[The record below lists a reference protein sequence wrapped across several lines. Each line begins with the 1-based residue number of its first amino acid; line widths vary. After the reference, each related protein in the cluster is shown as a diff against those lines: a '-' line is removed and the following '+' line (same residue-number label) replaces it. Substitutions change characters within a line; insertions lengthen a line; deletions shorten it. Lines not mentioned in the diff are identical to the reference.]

1 MAKKGKNDNKGGAN
15 APHIRNKRAWHD
27 YHISEKVEAGIA
39 LTGTEVKSIR
49 AGGAKIDE
57 AYVRLDGDEVYLVG
71 ANISPYKQA
80 GDGMQ
85 HDPTRKRRLLLHRR
99 QIEQLRGHVQQK
111 GKTLV
116 PLSLYFKR
124 GWAKIEVG
132 IAEGKQRH
140 DKRRDL
146 KKREQQREIDRAMR
160 RNR

>member
-1 MAKKGKNDNKGGAN
+1 MAKKGKSDKKGGAN
-15 APHIRNKRAWHD
+15 APHIRNKRARHD
-27 YHISEKVEAGIA
+27 YHISEKVEAGIE
-39 LTGTEVKSIR
+39 LMGTEVKSIR
-49 AGGAKIDE
+49 AGGAKIEE
-57 AYVRLDGDEVYLVG
+57 AYVRIDGDQVYLVG

-80 GDGMQ
+80 ADGMQ

-116 PLSLYFKR
+116 PLSLYFSK

-132 IAEGKQRH
+132 VAEGKQKH

-146 KKREQQREIDRAMR
+146 KKRDHEREMQRAMR

>member
-1 MAKKGKNDNKGGAN
+1 
-15 APHIRNKRAWHD
+15 
-27 YHISEKVEAGIA
+27 
-39 LTGTEVKSIR
+39 
-49 AGGAKIDE
+49 
-57 AYVRLDGDEVYLVG
+57 
-71 ANISPYKQA
+71 
-80 GDGMQ
+80 MQ

-116 PLSLYFKR
+116 PLSLYFSK

-132 IAEGKQRH
+132 VAEGKQKH

-146 KKREQQREIDRAMR
+146 KKRDHEREMQRAMR